1 MSLYFGER
9 QRQLT
14 LADKLRSVSWGLML
28 LLCVI
33 GAIGCAVLYSA
44 ANGNMQPWAMASMI
58 RFSVSLVMLLV
69 VAVVDIKFWYRA
81 SYPLYI
87 LGLILLVLV
96 DFKGTRGL
104 GAQRW
109 LTLGPLSLQPSE
121 IMKIGLIMA
130 LARYFSARKLEE
142 VGRFVYL
149 LPPMMMV
156 ALPAALVMKQ
166 PDLGTAMMLGMSA
179 TCMFFIAGV
188 RIWVFAVGF
197 MGLAGMVPIA
207 WRFMKA
213 YQKQRILTFL
223 NPQADSL
230 GAGYHLMQSEI
241 ALGSGGFWGKGF
253 LQGTQSHLD
262 FLPEKQTDFI
272 FTMFAEEFGMV
283 GGLVLLALYALVII
297 YGFAIGLRSRNQYGK
312 LLALGLACNLF
323 LYVFINIAMVMGVLP
338 VVGVP
343 LPLISYGGT
352 AMLTL
357 MFGFGLMISVY
368 IHRDTRLNRRGESE
382 G

>member
-1 MSLYFGER
+1 
-9 QRQLT
+9 
-14 LADKLRSVSWGLML
+14 
-28 LLCVI
+28 
-33 GAIGCAVLYSA
+33 
-44 ANGNMQPWAMASMI
+44 
-58 RFSVSLVMLLV
+58 
-69 VAVVDIKFWYRA
+69 
-81 SYPLYI
+81 
-87 LGLILLVLV
+87 
-96 DFKGTRGL
+96 
-104 GAQRW
+104 
-109 LTLGPLSLQPSE
+109 
-121 IMKIGLIMA
+121 
-130 LARYFSARKLEE
+130 
-142 VGRFVYL
+142 
-149 LPPMMMV
+149 
-156 ALPAALVMKQ
+156 
-166 PDLGTAMMLGMSA
+166 
-179 TCMFFIAGV
+179 V